1 MLFERGESAKR
12 DEDENADMQ
21 GRRRSLQRFR
31 RSVLRHRY
39 TLVVEM
45 LLNFFF
51 PLSKLASHQWFS
63 MLVCY
68 IRNCMCYIFYK

>member
-45 LLNFFF
+45 LLKIFFF
-51 PLSKLASHQWFS
+51 LYLS
-63 MLVCY
+63 
-68 IRNCMCYIFYK
+68 